1 VFGLFGF
8 TLNKQCSFVIFHEMS
23 GEWTEDEREML
34 ARVAKCVHDNGDPI
48 EQPDVYAVR
57 RYLRARKGMVC
68 A

>member
-1 VFGLFGF
+1 
-8 TLNKQCSFVIFHEMS
+8 MS

-48 EQPDVYAVR
+48 EHPDVYAVK

-68 A
+68 G